1 MSVNNLIEKQLLKST
16 EEGQLEVTKLGR
28 ATLKGCVDL
37 ERASH
42 LYKDLR
48 QAQAGLVL
56 LSKLHLMYL
65 VTPYDLVGTINPVP
79 STYFHVSGFSF
90 LLLLQ

>member
-1 MSVNNLIEKQLLKST
+1 
-16 EEGQLEVTKLGR
+16 
-28 ATLKGCVDL
+28 
-37 ERASH
+37 
-42 LYKDLR
+42 
-48 QAQAGLVL
+48 

-79 STYFHVSGFSF
+79 STYFHVSGFTF